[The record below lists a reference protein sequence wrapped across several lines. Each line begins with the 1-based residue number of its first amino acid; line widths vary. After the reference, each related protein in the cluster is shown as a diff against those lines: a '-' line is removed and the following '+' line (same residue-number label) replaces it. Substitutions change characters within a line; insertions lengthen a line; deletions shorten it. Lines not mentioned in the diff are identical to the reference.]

1 MARLKARKSTIFEVF
16 FSFAFVP
23 VRNPKIYV
31 KNIKLYRELHK
42 ILKICQLTQ
51 SIMLKIFL
59 TFNYFIHITF
69 KNYFFH
75 IRKKKKIF

>member
-1 MARLKARKSTIFEVF
+1 MTRLKARKSTIFEVF
-16 FSFAFVP
+16 VQVQNS
-23 VRNPKIYV
+23 KIYV

-59 TFNYFIHITF
+59 AFNYFIHITF
-69 KNYFFH
+69 NNYIFH
-75 IRKKKKIF
+75 IRKEKRNF